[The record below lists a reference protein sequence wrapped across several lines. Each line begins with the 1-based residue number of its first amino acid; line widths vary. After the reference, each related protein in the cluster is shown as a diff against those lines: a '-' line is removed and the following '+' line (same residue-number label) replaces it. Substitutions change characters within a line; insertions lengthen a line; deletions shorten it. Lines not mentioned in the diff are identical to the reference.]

1 MSGIARLLDRRER
14 GYLSA
19 VDAQGDLPTMS
30 GIMGVFCQMASSIGS
45 LAAMFS
51 TFLEDARWNADRQA
65 VEFGVEIGE
74 YRRGSSGAVGR
85 GPPLVARA
93 AHSPAGASL
102 LPTGGTGFETTS
114 GGSCAGAG

>member
-30 GIMGVFCQMASSIGS
+30 GIMGVFCQMASSIVS
-45 LAAMFS
+45 AVAMFF
-51 TFLEDARWNADRQA
+51 TFPEDARWGGERSA

-74 YRRGSSGAVGR
+74 YRGVVRV
-85 GPPLVARA
+85 PPRVFQR
-93 AHSPAGASL
+93 L
-102 LPTGGTGFETTS
+102 LPE
-114 GGSCAGAG
+114 